1 MPTAK
6 DLLGTWQLISVRAY
20 NDPEETSL
28 LGEPMGPT
36 PLGRVTFNAS
46 GYMNVHVT
54 DPSNIVPLSTS
65 WLAAKPEEIARI
77 AKGFSSYCGW
87 YSVKYAEGGK
97 EGEGEKG
104 EGEREREIV
113 GFSTD
118 VEISLDPGWQGTV
131 QERTVEFRVVDGVE
145 AY

>member
-20 NDPEETSL
+20 NNPEETSL
-28 LGEPMGPT
+28 LGEPLGPN

-46 GYMNVHVT
+46 GYMNVHAT
-54 DPSNIVPLSTS
+54 DPSNTIPLSTS
-65 WLAAKPEEIARI
+65 WLAAKPEEIAKI
-77 AKGFSSYCGW
+77 AKVFSSYCGW
-87 YSVKYAEGGK
+87 YSVK
-97 EGEGEKG
+97 EGENGEL
-104 EGEREREIV
+104 V

-145 AY
+145 QLVLRPTEPYLLGVS